1 MLFAAFTA
9 PINTN
14 VQKLCREPWK
24 AAKKAGVK
32 KVVLTSSTVAMAGDK
47 KKNHLTQQ
55 SWTNSKT
62 DKVSAYMKSKT
73 LAERAKLFP
82 RNDYSPKSDLY
93 SAQHPD
99 AMADGDKLGRG
110 TSKFLDIY
118 NHEVGTS
125 TDIQARV
132 ENTKIDQYS
141 PNKPYPSFEL

>member
-1 MLFAAFTA
+1 MTLWGHASGQLPTQNDKLDFAQPA
-9 PINTN
+9 
-14 VQKLCREPWK
+14 
-24 AAKKAGVK
+24 
-32 KVVLTSSTVAMAGDK
+32 
-47 KKNHLTQQ
+47 
-55 SWTNSKT
+55 NSL
-62 DKVSAYMKSKT
+62 SEFAE
-73 LAERAKLFP
+73 AERAKLFP

>member
-1 MLFAAFTA
+1 MATQNDKLNFAQ
-9 PINTN
+9 PENN
-14 VQKLCREPWK
+14 L
-24 AAKKAGVK
+24 
-32 KVVLTSSTVAMAGDK
+32 SSFAE
-47 KKNHLTQQ
+47 
-55 SWTNSKT
+55 
-62 DKVSAYMKSKT
+62 
-73 LAERAKLFP
+73 AERSKLFP
-82 RNDYSPKSDLY
+82 KNDFSPNSDLY
-93 SAQHPD
+93 SPQHPD